1 MSPRLVALALAVPV
15 VVVAAVR
22 VPPLSPFAALLIPA
36 ASIGWALRGSLGG
49 WLLAMAPGVAAVW
62 IVGGSGMA
70 AFAASILAGPIAA
83 RAVRA
88 GASPRLALVLGV
100 LPAAAW
106 TLAVAFSGFDPVPED
121 AVKSFAG
128 MWGEAR
134 VAPER
139 LEELERSAAVAV
151 EVLRRTWVASEIVGS
166 WVMVVAA
173 WWLLGRLGERSSG
186 AGLGRWPS
194 FDVPDVWIGVLIA
207 GLALVLWGKLGPAD
221 VATTVG
227 GNLVLGSGFVFA
239 LRGAAIQSFWMER
252 AGWSRGLKVA
262 VFGAGVILALPVVA
276 SVGAGLGLFDA
287 WFDFRRIREGENVR
301 ETR

>member
-1 MSPRLVALALAVPV
+1 MSPRLLALALAVPL

-62 IVGGSGMA
+62 IVGGSGIA
-70 AFAASILAGPIAA
+70 AFAAAILAGPIAA

-88 GASPRLALVLGV
+88 GASPGLALVLGV

-139 LEELERSAAVAV
+139 LQELERSAATAV

-173 WWLLGRLGERSSG
+173 WWLLGRLGERGGG
-186 AGLGRWPS
+186 AGLGRWPL
-194 FDVPDVWIGVLIA
+194 FDVPDGWVGVLIA

-287 WFDFRRIREGENVR
+287 WFDFRRIRTGEQ
-301 ETR
+301 T